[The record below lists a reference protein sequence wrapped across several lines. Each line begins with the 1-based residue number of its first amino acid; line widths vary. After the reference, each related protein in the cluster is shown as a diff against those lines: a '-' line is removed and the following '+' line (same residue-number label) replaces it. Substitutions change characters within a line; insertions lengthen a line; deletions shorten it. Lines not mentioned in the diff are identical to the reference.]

1 MDSADEIDR
10 ENRRIALDHAVKVST
25 YGGEIG
31 NEQLV
36 ERAEAY
42 LTFLNGASS

>member
-1 MDSADEIDR
+1 MDSILEI

-25 YGGEIG
+25 YGGDIG
-31 NEQLV
+31 NDEVV